1 MYLNKKWLVL
11 SLSALFIVACSSDK
25 TETVK
30 PKSVK
35 SDYQVITQSNWP
47 TNINLSKNRI
57 EFVNQFTLGKL
68 AKKWRNDEK
77 IEIAHFGD
85 SHIQPG

>member
-25 TETVK
+25 TETFK

-35 SDYQVITQSNWP
+35 SDYQVITQSDWP
-47 TNINLSKNRI
+47 TNINLYKNRI
-57 EFVNQFTLGKL
+57 EFVNQSTLGKL
-68 AKKWRNDEK
+68 AKKMAK
-77 IEIAHFGD
+77 
-85 SHIQPG
+85 